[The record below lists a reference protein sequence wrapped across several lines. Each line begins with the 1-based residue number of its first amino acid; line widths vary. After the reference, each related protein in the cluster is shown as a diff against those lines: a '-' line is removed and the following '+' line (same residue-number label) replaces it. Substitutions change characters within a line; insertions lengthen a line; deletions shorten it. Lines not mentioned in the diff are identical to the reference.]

1 MILEKQKTCINF
13 AMNECFI
20 SVDQIIFVVVVVLIV
35 EIISNESASTFY
47 LVCYC
52 YK

>member
-13 AMNECFI
+13 AINECSI
-20 SVDQIIFVVVVVLIV
+20 SAAQTIFVVVVVLIV
-35 EIISNESASTFY
+35 EIINNESASTFY
-47 LVCYC
+47 LFCYC